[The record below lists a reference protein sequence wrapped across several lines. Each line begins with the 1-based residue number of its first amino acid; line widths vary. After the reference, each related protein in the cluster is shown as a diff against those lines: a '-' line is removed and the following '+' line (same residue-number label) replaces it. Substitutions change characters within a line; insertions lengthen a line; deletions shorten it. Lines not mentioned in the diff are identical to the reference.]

1 MLQTNFNKICQTT
14 EEDENMSFIKILI
27 LNCLYKMNGERT
39 IYSILHILNGKKSS
53 QTIQDIHIFQ
63 LTSLFQAFPVL
74 TREKLDQVVYELIQ
88 EDWLEKTG
96 ENHYLIKE
104 CRKLE
109 LDKLL
114 KANPLSLHL
123 KGWKYHSF
131 TLPFWERLSLF
142 VQVSSHLSEKSIRY
156 MPVQRNLV
164 TQLWLKDTLH
174 TVSLERSEINHYLYQ
189 ELVKC
194 LEKEELNPSILI
206 NRLTGIHR
214 IGLTGE
220 QVALELNM
228 DPDYYQLSF
237 LAILHFMIEKIL
249 SNKEEYPL
257 LSQLIKESK
266 KPFTLTESTA
276 KTFDF
281 IQKGYSIDDIVVVRN
296 LKQSTIEDH
305 IIEILLNVPDYPIRN
320 LVSNENIIKIKACIQ
335 QSSSKSLKVIK
346 QQLSDVSYFEIRAV
360 MAGYGDFS

>member
-1 MLQTNFNKICQTT
+1 
-14 EEDENMSFIKILI
+14 MSFIKILI

-123 KGWKYHSF
+123 KGWRYHSY

-194 LEKEELNPSILI
+194 LEEEELNPSILI

-228 DPDYYQLSF
+228 DPDYYHLSF

-305 IIEILLNVPDYPIRN
+305 IIEILLNVPNYPIRN